1 VAGRPKNVLL
11 CFDGSE
17 LSRRALDAA
26 AALIGY
32 GSTLA
37 VANVAPGGEQ
47 AADAVLRD
55 AREALL
61 HRGLTATYVALVGDP
76 AEKLLEAARGLDVD
90 LLVVG
95 RRNHADAGE
104 PKLGR
109 VSGDVVRKAP
119 CDVLVVT

>member
-1 VAGRPKNVLL
+1 VLL

-37 VANVAPGGEQ
+37 VASVAPDGAQ
-47 AADAVLRD
+47 AADHMLRE
-55 AREALL
+55 AREDLL
-61 HRGLTATYVALVGDP
+61 HRGLTATYLPLAGDP
-76 AEKLLEAARGLDVD
+76 ADLLVDAARRLEAD
-90 LLVVG
+90 LVVVG
-95 RRNHADAGE
+95 RRGRDAE
-104 PKLGR
+104 PEELGR
-109 VSGDVVRKAP
+109 VSGDVVRRAP